1 MMLEVGRAFAFTN
14 GNQQHSPTETHETP
28 MKILELKTENCQAVE
43 VKEGV
48 VNCHALRK
56 RLECYAQAF

>member
-1 MMLEVGRAFAFTN
+1 MLEFGWAFAFTN
-14 GNQQHSPTETHETP
+14 GNQQHSPTETPQNLT
-28 MKILELKTENCQAVE
+28 KILELETENCQAVG

-56 RLECYAQAF
+56 RLANDAQAF

>member
-1 MMLEVGRAFAFTN
+1 MMLEVGRAFAVTN
-14 GNQQHSPTETHETP
+14 GNQQHSPTQTHETL
-28 MKILELKTENCQAVE
+28 MKILELETENCQAVG

-56 RLECYAQAF
+56 RLANEAQAF